1 VPVCPPGFNGT
12 PDIPMFQPE
21 SSEHAHNKAK
31 VLITRTHM
39 TIFCATFIDLRW
51 ASINI
56 LDDWR
61 IALVT
66 IFSTAKQCSF
76 EPGLKMP
83 GLIGAL
89 IVRETSLLID
99 DVEVAMAEPSG
110 AAAISV
116 LN

>member
-1 VPVCPPGFNGT
+1 
-12 PDIPMFQPE
+12 
-21 SSEHAHNKAK
+21 
-31 VLITRTHM
+31 
-39 TIFCATFIDLRW
+39 
-51 ASINI
+51 
-56 LDDWR
+56 
-61 IALVT
+61 
-66 IFSTAKQCSF
+66 
-76 EPGLKMP
+76 MP